1 MIESSELSESSSESK
16 GSISQVG
23 EMAGESRVSVE
34 GAGFRS
40 VSVERFM

>member
-1 MIESSELSESSSESK
+1 MIESSELRESSSESK

-23 EMAGESRVSVE
+23 DLGGDSRVSVE

-40 VSVERFM
+40 VSVKRVE